1 MMALA
6 VLTPPAVC
14 DSLAR
19 RLKLSRNATQ
29 SLARMRAPLSAEQMA
44 ILLSA
49 EYAQECWRCCHRQGW
64 PLSDIA
70 GAVIISAIRTN
81 GHLPEDKAN
90 HLRQQIMLIC
100 QAEWPD
106 MPVNGND
113 IRARGIIE
121 GKQIGGYLTKL
132 EDIWVADGFAPNRRT
147 MLTMLDAMIAKD

>member
-1 MMALA
+1 
-6 VLTPPAVC
+6 
-14 DSLAR
+14 
-19 RLKLSRNATQ
+19 
-29 SLARMRAPLSAEQMA
+29 MRTPLSAEQMA

-113 IRARGIIE
+113 IRARGDYRRQADWRIFDKT
-121 GKQIGGYLTKL
+121 GRYLGGRWICPKSPHHVNY
-132 EDIWVADGFAPNRRT
+132 A
-147 MLTMLDAMIAKD
+147 